1 MSHPYD
7 ASTKYLVQAR
17 LADWLALCGR
27 TTTAR
32 VEVVDADLA
41 TVTAAADRVLRVEET
56 PPWLLHLELQASR
69 DPDFLP
75 NLPVYN
81 GLLERQ
87 HGLPARTVVV
97 LLRRTAD
104 AAELNGHFERGFP
117 GEPPYLNFRYQV
129 VRVWQ
134 LPVETFLNG
143 GLGIIPL
150 APLSTVTEVDLPS
163 VIARM
168 KQRIQQEAT
177 PEEAGMLWTATDVLM
192 GLRYPRGLVVQLL
205 QGVHGMR
212 ESDTYQAIIEEG
224 LVKGTQDVLL
234 RQGRKKFG
242 IPDEQTENTL
252 RSITDMDRLNYL
264 GERLLDVS
272 TWTDLLAV
280 P

>member
-1 MSHPYD
+1 MQ
-7 ASTKYLVQAR
+7 TR
-17 LADWLALCGR
+17 LADWLPLCGR

-32 VEVVDADLA
+32 VEVIDADLA
-41 TVTAAADRVLRVEET
+41 TVTAAADRVLRVDEH

-87 HGLPARTVVV
+87 HRLLARTVVV

-104 AAELNGHFERGFP
+104 AAELNGLIERGFP
-117 GEPPYLNFRYQV
+117 GEPPHLIFRYQI
-129 VRVWQ
+129 VRIWQ
-134 LPVETFLNG
+134 LPVDTFLNG
-143 GLGIIPL
+143 GLGILPL
-150 APLSTVTEVDLPS
+150 APLGAVTEADLPS
-163 VIARM
+163 VITRM
-168 KQRIQQEAT
+168 KQRIQKEAT
-177 PEEAGMLWTATDVLM
+177 PEETGTLWTATDILM
-192 GLRYPRGLVVQLL
+192 GLRYPQNLITQLL
-205 QGVHGMR
+205 QGVHGMK
-212 ESDTYQAIIEEG
+212 ESVSYQAIVEEG

-242 IPDEQTENTL
+242 APDEQTETAL
-252 RSITDMDRLNYL
+252 RGITDLDRLNHL

-272 TWTDLLAV
+272 TWADLLAV